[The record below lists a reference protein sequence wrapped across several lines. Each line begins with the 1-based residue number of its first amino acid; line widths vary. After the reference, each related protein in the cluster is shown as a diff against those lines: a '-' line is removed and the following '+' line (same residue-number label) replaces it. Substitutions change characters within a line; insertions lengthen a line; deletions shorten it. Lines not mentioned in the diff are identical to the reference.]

1 MATVENG
8 LVLTFCLSISI
19 GVGLQSPAHLQD
31 WSSIEPLSRRV
42 TPFPETINNL
52 LQIELFR
59 NKVTTALANNPESD
73 LMTKPTNERLPLYK
87 LLNSD
92 WLVLEAALGKVNGM
106 LELPFGA
113 LLNP

>member
-1 MATVENG
+1 MILCHSV
-8 LVLTFCLSISI
+8 SI

-42 TPFPETINNL
+42 NPFPETISNL

-73 LMTKPTNERLPLYK
+73 LMTKPTHERLPLYK

-92 WLVLEAALGKVNGM
+92 WLVLEATMAKINGTH
-106 LELPFGA
+106 G
-113 LLNP
+113 LLFIIPASI